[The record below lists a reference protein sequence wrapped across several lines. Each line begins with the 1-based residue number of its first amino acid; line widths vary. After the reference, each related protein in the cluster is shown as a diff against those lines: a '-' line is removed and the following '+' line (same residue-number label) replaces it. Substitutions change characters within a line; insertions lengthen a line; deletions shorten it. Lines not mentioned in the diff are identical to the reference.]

1 MLWKSAELKGLR
13 LPNAAKDSK
22 GEIISRVGR
31 GPAKGGMHAGEVL
44 YYFLVD

>member
-1 MLWKSAELKGLR
+1 MASE
-13 LPNAAKDSK
+13 AKDSRVDSK